1 MLSNWCWRRL
11 LRVLGTARRSNQ
23 SILKEINPECAS
35 EGLMLKLKLQYFGHL
50 VGRAKFILFQIHWK
64 RSQCWK
70 RLKAGGHIKAS
81 LQTSC
86 GNLIYSCT
94 GDEIHIH
101 EVPGQGS
108 YLEFTAIVFFVEE
121 KQLESHL
128 EPLLKIL
135 C

>member
-1 MLSNWCWRRL
+1 MRNRNF
-11 LRVLGTARRSNQ
+11 A
-23 SILKEINPECAS
+23 KPEVEVPAKIQIKHH
-35 EGLMLKLKLQYFGHL
+35 EGAIVCSLEHHISGDPDKLKGL
-50 VGRAKFILFQIHWK
+50 V
-64 RSQCWK
+64 
-70 RLKAGGHIKAS
+70 GHIKAS

-121 KQLESHL
+121 KQLEKHL
-128 EPLLKIL
+128 APLLKIL

>member
-1 MLSNWCWRRL
+1 MIRCDPMRNRNLTKPEVEVPAKIQIKHHEGAIVCSL
-11 LRVLGTARRSNQ
+11 EH
-23 SILKEINPECAS
+23 SISGDPDKLKELVYSTIS
-35 EGLMLKLKLQYFGHL
+35 EIAEWTIQHGGL
-50 VGRAKFILFQIHWK
+50 V
-64 RSQCWK
+64 
-70 RLKAGGHIKAS
+70 GHIKAS

-108 YLEFTAIVFFVEE
+108 YLDFTAIVFFVEE

-128 EPLLKIL
+128 EPLLQIL

>member
-1 MLSNWCWRRL
+1 MRNRNFAKPEVEVPAKIQIKHHEGAIVCSLEH
-11 LRVLGTARRSNQ
+11 
-23 SILKEINPECAS
+23 SISGDPDNLKELVYSTIS
-35 EGLMLKLKLQYFGHL
+35 EIAEWTIQQGGL
-50 VGRAKFILFQIHWK
+50 V
-64 RSQCWK
+64 
-70 RLKAGGHIKAS
+70 GHIKAS

-108 YLEFTAIVFFVEE
+108 YLDFTAIVFFVEE
-121 KQLESHL
+121 KQLEKHL
-128 EPLLKIL
+128 APLLKIL

>member
-1 MLSNWCWRRL
+1 MDYITIS
-11 LRVLGTARRSNQ
+11 
-23 SILKEINPECAS
+23 EIAEWTIQHG
-35 EGLMLKLKLQYFGHL
+35 GL
-50 VGRAKFILFQIHWK
+50 V
-64 RSQCWK
+64 
-70 RLKAGGHIKAS
+70 GHIKAS

-121 KQLESHL
+121 KQLKTHL

>member
-1 MLSNWCWRRL
+1 MRNRNFAKPEVEAPPKIQIKHHEGAIVCSLEH
-11 LRVLGTARRSNQ
+11 
-23 SILKEINPECAS
+23 SISGDPDKLKELVYSTIS
-35 EGLMLKLKLQYFGHL
+35 EIAEWTIQQGGL
-50 VGRAKFILFQIHWK
+50 V
-64 RSQCWK
+64 
-70 RLKAGGHIKAS
+70 GHIKAS

-128 EPLLKIL
+128 EPLLQIL

>member
-1 MLSNWCWRRL
+1 MRIRNF
-11 LRVLGTARRSNQ
+11 ARPEVEVPAKIQIKHHEGAIVCSLEH
-23 SILKEINPECAS
+23 SISGDPDKLKELVYSTIS
-35 EGLMLKLKLQYFGHL
+35 EIAEWTIQHGGL
-50 VGRAKFILFQIHWK
+50 V
-64 RSQCWK
+64 
-70 RLKAGGHIKAS
+70 GHIKAS

-108 YLEFTAIVFFVEE
+108 YLDFTAIVFFVEE
-121 KQLESHL
+121 KQLEKHL
-128 EPLLKIL
+128 APLLKIL

>member
-1 MLSNWCWRRL
+1 MRNRNFAKPEVEVPAKIQIKHHEGAIVCSLEH
-11 LRVLGTARRSNQ
+11 
-23 SILKEINPECAS
+23 SISGDPDKLKELVYSTIS
-35 EGLMLKLKLQYFGHL
+35 EIAEWTIQHGGF
-50 VGRAKFILFQIHWK
+50 V
-64 RSQCWK
+64 
-70 RLKAGGHIKAS
+70 GHIKAS

-108 YLEFTAIVFFVEE
+108 YLDFTAIVFFVEE
-121 KQLESHL
+121 KQLEKHL
-128 EPLLKIL
+128 APLLKIL

>member
-1 MLSNWCWRRL
+1 MRNRNFAKSEIEVPAKIQIKHHEGAIVCSLEHRIS
-11 LRVLGTARRSNQ
+11 GDPDK
-23 SILKEINPECAS
+23 LKELVYSTIS
-35 EGLMLKLKLQYFGHL
+35 EIAEWTIQQGGL
-50 VGRAKFILFQIHWK
+50 V
-64 RSQCWK
+64 
-70 RLKAGGHIKAS
+70 GHIKAS

-108 YLEFTAIVFFVEE
+108 YLDFTAIVFFVEE
-121 KQLESHL
+121 KQLEKHL
-128 EPLLKIL
+128 APLLKIL